1 MTSGVAWRQ
10 YGGCFSHRRADMPQ
24 SSFQPHVRAFFHAD
38 TNTFT
43 YVVHEGRSAVVID
56 PVLDYDAAAA
66 RVSTASAEAVMAY
79 VREQRL
85 TVEWILETHAHA
97 DHLSAGDHL
106 RNAFGAKLAIGEGIV
121 RVQSRFKALFG
132 LGEEFVPDGSQ
143 FDSLLR
149 DGDVLH
155 AGVMQIRVLAT
166 PGHTDDGLTYLIG
179 DAAFVGDTLFAPETG
194 TARCDFPGGDAAR
207 LYASIQQ
214 ILALPADTRLFL
226 CHDYPPA
233 SRGAEPQ
240 SSIEAQRQGNVHV
253 KDGATEASF
262 VALRTARDATLP
274 VPRLLLPALQVNIR
288 GGRLP
293 PPDEEGVRYLR
304 LPLNRFGA

>member
-1 MTSGVAWRQ
+1 M
-10 YGGCFSHRRADMPQ
+10 
-24 SSFQPHVRAFFHAD
+24 QPDVVGFFD
-38 TNTFT
+38 EETFT
-43 YVVHEGRSAVVID
+43 VSYVAADPATKSCAIIDSVLDFDPASGRTKQRSAEKLLAHI
-56 PVLDYDAAAA
+56 AA
-66 RVSTASAEAVMAY
+66 
-79 VREQRL
+79 QGL

-132 LGEEFVPDGSQ
+132 LGEEFVPDGRQ
-143 FDSLLR
+143 FDRLLR
-149 DGDVLH
+149 DGDALH
-155 AGVMQIRVLAT
+155 AGVMEIRAMAT

-194 TARCDFPGGDAAR
+194 TARCDFPGGDASR
-207 LYASIQQ
+207 LYASIQR
-214 ILALPADTRLFL
+214 ILALPPETRLFL

-233 SRGAEPQ
+233 SRGAEAQ
-240 SSIEAQRQGNVHV
+240 TSIPAQRHGNVHV
-253 KDGATEASF
+253 KDGATEAAF